1 MKDNVKSI
9 GSKLFIRYP
18 KLENCKKDF
27 VSVFDYINECYN
39 VRGKLL
45 VCGNGGSAADSHHIV
60 GELMKGFMLEREL
73 PIDVKEAFRSYGAEK
88 LGVALQGALPAI
100 SLASETALITA
111 ISNDCESNT
120 VFAQQVYGLMRK
132 KDVLLCLSTSGDSE
146 NVVNAAITAKVKG
159 GKVVSIV
166 GANGGKL
173 AEISD
178 AVIKV
183 PSTVTAEIQ
192 EYTLP
197 IYHTLCVML
206 EAEHFAD

>member
-9 GSKLFIRYP
+9 CNKLFIRYP
-18 KLENCKKDF
+18 KLENCKRDF
-27 VSVFDYINECYN
+27 ISVFDYINECYS

-45 VCGNGGSAADSHHIV
+45 VCGNGGSAADSQHIV

-88 LGVALQGALPAI
+88 LGASLQGALPAI
-100 SLASETALITA
+100 SLVSETALITA
-111 ISNDCESNT
+111 ISNDCESNA

-132 KDVLLCLSTSGDSE
+132 KDVLLCLSTSGNSE

-197 IYHTLCVML
+197 IYHTLCAML
-206 EAEHFAD
+206 EAEYFDN

>member
-1 MKDNVKSI
+1 MKDNVKTI
-9 GSKLFIRYP
+9 CSKLFIRYP
-18 KLENCKKDF
+18 KLENCKRDF
-27 VSVFDYINECYN
+27 ISVFDYINECYN

-45 VCGNGGSAADSHHIV
+45 ICGNGGSAADSQHIV

-88 LGVALQGALPAI
+88 LGAALQGALPAI
-100 SLASETALITA
+100 SLVSEAALMTA

-132 KDVLLCLSTSGDSE
+132 KDVLLCLSTSGNSE

-197 IYHTLCVML
+197 IYHTLCAML
-206 EAEHFAD
+206 EAEYFDN

>member
-9 GSKLFIRYP
+9 SSKLFIRYP

-132 KDVLLCLSTSGDSE
+132 KDVLLCLSTSGNSE

-197 IYHTLCVML
+197 IYHTLCAML

>member
-1 MKDNVKSI
+1 MKDNVKTI
-9 GSKLFIRYP
+9 CSKLFIRYP

-27 VSVFDYINECYN
+27 ISVFDYINECYSL
-39 VRGKLL
+39 RGKLL
-45 VCGNGGSAADSHHIV
+45 VCGNGGSAADSQHIV
-60 GELMKGFMLEREL
+60 GELMKGFMLERGL
-73 PIDVKEAFRSYGAEK
+73 PIDVKDAFRSYGAEK
-88 LGVALQGALPAI
+88 LGASLQGALPAI
-100 SLASETALITA
+100 SLVSETALITA
-111 ISNDCESNT
+111 ISNDCDGNT
-120 VFAQQVYGLMRK
+120 IFAQQVYGLMRK
-132 KDVLLCLSTSGDSE
+132 KDVLLCLSTSGNSE

-159 GKVVSIV
+159 GRVVSIV

-197 IYHTLCVML
+197 IYHTLCAML
-206 EAEHFAD
+206 EAEYFDN